1 MLRCLRA
8 WCACTRVCECV
19 AHRALHCPN
28 APQRPATT
36 CYDLLFPLPLLMVL
50 PLPLL
55 CPCANACQI
64 AKLMPGTTPPD
75 RSAGDECGYAVGLD
89 AITGTLVMGCPG
101 HNRVAQDAGVIV
113 VYLWNG
119 AAWVEHQTVYN
130 ERSVKEDRCVRG
142 DEGSVCCSCCCS
154 PLKLAPTASR
164 LHPKSPWSGLWSS
177 SPSHHQSKRTK
188 ECSHFSALCCAVV
201 SRFGSVIALDNDIM
215 VTASPNAR
223 YRDGEVY
230 IYRKPAGP
238 ITSQYFVLD
247 QVSLCLCSIAE
258 RWLVISIVALAEDGG
273 EGHVSGWRLFWWG
286 LQCAVSS
293 WSTQRCPEDALCL

>member
-8 WCACTRVCECV
+8 WCACARVCECV
-19 AHRALHCPN
+19 AHRAPHCPKC
-28 APQRPATT
+28 PATP
-36 CYDLLFPLPLLMVL
+36 CDDLLRPVVPAATVDGGP

-55 CPCANACQI
+55 CPCPDACQI

-89 AITGTLVMGCPG
+89 ASTGTLVMGCPG

-154 PLKLAPTASR
+154 PLNLAPTVFLFPS
-164 LHPKSPWSGLWSS
+164 KSPWSCLWSS
-177 SPSHHQSKRTK
+177 SPSHHQCAVPKRLM
-188 ECSHFSALCCAVV
+188 SARFFIRAVWLCCAVLE
-201 SRFGSVIALDNDIM
+201 FADLG
-215 VTASPNAR
+215 
-223 YRDGEVY
+223 
-230 IYRKPAGP
+230 
-238 ITSQYFVLD
+238 Q
-247 QVSLCLCSIAE
+247 
-258 RWLVISIVALAEDGG
+258 
-273 EGHVSGWRLFWWG
+273 
-286 LQCAVSS
+286 
-293 WSTQRCPEDALCL
+293 